1 MWRSDVLI
9 TGRLLIAV
17 CARNMEDFC
26 SGVNGRGL
34 SPAHKGHSFI
44 SHWQRVRLFV
54 SPMIWHSKG
63 SALALKCTVHMAHL
77 EKKAFVMADVF
88 FVTHVPAM
96 QQLTCLLSFF
106 CIFSDALICTVGDTC
121 FKCFFF
127 FLRYS
132 LTFIIH
138 ARSTNTVW
146 FPPPCECMYSTRC
159 VRD

>member
-54 SPMIWHSKG
+54 LPMIWHSKG

-96 QQLTCLLSFF
+96 QQLTCVCYLFF
-106 CIFSDALICTVGDTC
+106 AFSLM
-121 FKCFFF
+121 
-127 FLRYS
+127 
-132 LTFIIH
+132 
-138 ARSTNTVW
+138 
-146 FPPPCECMYSTRC
+146 P
-159 VRD
+159 